1 MSGVSGTCRSDLRE
15 SKSSAIASGSL
26 GSRDVPL
33 EYSLTA
39 GNAEF
44 QAKLLAAALPDQQ
57 TGMSD
62 AVTPIPEDDAEDVTQ
77 TPIASKAKLST
88 DAANIKIVNQAEQ
101 DSHTN
106 SRHLIDQDTALQ
118 TQISQSNQKPSNNQ

>member
-1 MSGVSGTCRSDLRE
+1 
-15 SKSSAIASGSL
+15 
-26 GSRDVPL
+26 VPL

-101 DSHTN
+101 DPDTN

-118 TQISQSNQKPSNNQ
+118 TQISQSNQKPSNNK